1 MRIWGEAK
9 EPERSPERSPERA
22 NEVSESKDEVE
33 GIKVQGPLC
42 WWVYILLCRNGTYY
56 VGLTNDLARRWEE
69 HQSGRG
75 CRYTK
80 GNPAVR
86 VVYSEQF
93 SCRAGAEA
101 RERQIK
107 GWTRR
112 KKQAVVANDLRL
124 LKRL

>member
-9 EPERSPERSPERA
+9 EPERSPERA
-22 NEVSESKDEVE
+22 NAVSESNGAVE

-42 WWVYILLCRNGTYY
+42 WWVYILLCRDGAYY
-56 VGLTNDLARRWEE
+56 VGVTNDLARRWEE
-69 HQSGRG
+69 HRSGRG

-93 SCRAGAEA
+93 RSRAAAEA

-107 GWTRR
+107 GWTRA
-112 KKQAVVANDLRL
+112 KKQALVANNLRL